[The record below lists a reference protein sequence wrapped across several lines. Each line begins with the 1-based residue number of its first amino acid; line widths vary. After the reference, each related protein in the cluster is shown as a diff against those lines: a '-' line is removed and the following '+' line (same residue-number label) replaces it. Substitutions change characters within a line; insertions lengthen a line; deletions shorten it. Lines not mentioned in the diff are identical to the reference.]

1 MDVSSHWLQSQWWYS
16 LRTIFSGA
24 VNKAGQNDL
33 WEQVSWKGT
42 SHVES
47 VYRSSPF
54 PWSMDLAPPTN
65 PPPPPLHTHFTHTH
79 THTQSPLFC
88 TQLIHCT
95 ILLGLN
101 CLLYYL
107 GEVHTLVP
115 PNSFLWL
122 YEMSLQSLGT
132 ALSILLWVLSL
143 CQQYFIT
150 GHVLQVTPININLV
164 LVKHKNLALQRTL
177 YKVAQQH
184 IFCKLMFSWI
194 KYLKNGKHGH

>member
-1 MDVSSHWLQSQWWYS
+1 M
-16 LRTIFSGA
+16 
-24 VNKAGQNDL
+24 
-33 WEQVSWKGT
+33 GT
-42 SHVES
+42 SLLKGNISCGECLSFQSIPMINGFSTTH
-47 VYRSSPF
+47 
-54 PWSMDLAPPTN
+54 
-65 PPPPPLHTHFTHTH
+65 PPPRPYTH
-79 THTQSPLFC
+79 THTQSPLLC

-101 CLLYYL
+101 CLLHYL

-184 IFCKLMFSWI
+184 IFCKLMFS
-194 KYLKNGKHGH
+194 